1 MAKNRRY
8 AKLQKL
14 IDEDEFFSEDAI
26 KQRDPLLFHMYVGRF
41 SDRNGSVKDPRTQF
55 DLSKFLFQSMEK
67 KDYEVSLK
75 QAYEDYIIK
84 HGSSFFA
91 GQLDEAME
99 TDQDGDDLT
108 LT

>member
-1 MAKNRRY
+1 MTALARNRRY

-26 KQRDPLLFHMYVGRF
+26 KQRDPLLFHMYVGRY
-41 SDRNGSVKDPRTQF
+41 SDRNGFLKDPATQN
-55 DLSKFLFQSMEK
+55 DLSKFLFQSMDK
-67 KDYEVSLK
+67 KDYEASLK

-84 HGSSFFA
+84 HGDCFFA

-99 TDQDGDDLT
+99 TD
-108 LT
+108 